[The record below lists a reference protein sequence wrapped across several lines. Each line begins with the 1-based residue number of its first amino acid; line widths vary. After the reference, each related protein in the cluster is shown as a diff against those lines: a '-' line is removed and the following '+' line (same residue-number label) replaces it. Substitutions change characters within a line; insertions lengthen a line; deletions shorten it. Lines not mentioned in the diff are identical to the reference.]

1 MFQEFGLNYYENKA
15 LEVIIRERLNVK
27 GIIKN
32 SGIPPGKIYSV
43 LKSLSKRGI
52 ITQSNSR
59 PKNFYVENPA
69 KIISTLIEQKQA
81 KDEEIVSRARTLVST
96 LPADN
101 QEYFFKVGASTSEN
115 REIQLKVFND
125 AKKEV
130 CQILNSK
137 HKPNM
142 NRQNKDEW
150 ENAIKYAIRRGV
162 KFRALYHKD
171 TQIPQNLSRLPKD
184 KFEIRRTS
192 NDMYRIDIVDNKKVM
207 IKIVY
212 DDPLMFG
219 GIIFV
224 ENEKLAKNLKA
235 IFEDLW
241 KNSDKKIN

>member
-15 LEVIIRERLNVK
+15 LEVIIRERLTVK
-27 GIIKN
+27 EIIQK
-32 SGIPPGKIYSV
+32 SGIPSGKIYSV

-52 ITQSNSR
+52 ILQSNSR

-69 KIISTLIEQKQA
+69 KVVSALIEEKQS
-81 KDEEIVSRARTLVST
+81 KDEEIVSRARMLVNT

-101 QEYFFKVGASTSEN
+101 REYFFKIGTSTSEN

-137 HKPNM
+137 HKPRM

-150 ENAIKYAIRRGV
+150 ENAIKDAIHRGV

-171 TQIPQNLSRLPKD
+171 TQVPPYLSKLPKNR
-184 KFEIRRTS
+184 FEIRRTS
-192 NDMYRIDIVDNKKVM
+192 NDIYRIDIVDNRKVM

-224 ENEKLAKNLKA
+224 ENEKLAKNLKV

-241 KNSDKKIN
+241 KNSEK